1 MSRKYENY
9 SSTKYKNDRF
19 HLSNISFA
27 GPVVLGIGGKISW
40 ANYVLSACRDKNYL
54 QVF

>member
-9 SSTKYKNDRF
+9 SSTKYKDDRF

-27 GPVVLGIGGKISW
+27 GPVVLGVGGRLFPFPI
-40 ANYVLSACRDKNYL
+40 
-54 QVF
+54 